1 MPDTPGLLVHRITPL
16 CQLQDLGRIG
26 YQRFGVSRCGAMD
39 PYSLSLANIL
49 AGNPQGEACLEFALA
64 GAVFEVTAERLHF
77 AFVGNFPVL
86 INDEPFPANASYTLA
101 KGERL
106 EIGAS
111 DASTGTHGYL
121 AVLGGFAAE
130 PQLGSVSTH
139 LRSGIG
145 GFGGSRGDGSR
156 RGAAPT
162 DLTEAWVPPRSRRG
176 AAPTSSPV
184 RSEVLVGAAP
194 RRDQEPLERR
204 QEVVGAAP
212 RRDPEPLER
221 RQEVVG
227 AAPRRDPRMGTVL
240 PTKLNEAPLA
250 IERQLPENLLPQ
262 PASTIRAVPGPQTEF
277 FSKDAIK
284 AFFTTPWHITPASDR
299 MGYRLGGGTV
309 EVKDAGSMI
318 SEAVSPG
325 SVQIPAGG
333 EPIVLMADCGTVGGY
348 PKIATVIGV
357 DRGRLAQLR
366 VGSEFQFKEVSVQ
379 DAQAALREERSRL
392 GILEGNP

>member
-1 MPDTPGLLVHRITPL
+1 MTHPGLLIHRITPL

-39 PYSLSLANIL
+39 PYSMRLANVL

-64 GAVFEVTAERLHF
+64 GAVFEVTATRLHF
-77 AFVGNFPVL
+77 AFVGNFPVI

-111 DASTGTHGYL
+111 DANTGTHGYL

-130 PQLGSVSTH
+130 SQLGSVSTH

-145 GFGGSRGDGSR
+145 GFGGG
-156 RGAAPT
+156 
-162 DLTEAWVPPRSRRG
+162 
-176 AAPTSSPV
+176 
-184 RSEVLVGAAP
+184 
-194 RRDQEPLERR
+194 
-204 QEVVGAAP
+204 
-212 RRDPEPLER
+212 
-221 RQEVVG
+221 
-227 AAPRRDPRMGTVL
+227 RRDPRIGTVL
-240 PTKLNEAPLA
+240 PTKLDEAPLA
-250 IERQLPENLLPQ
+250 IERQLPHQLLPK

-277 FSKDAIK
+277 FSKNAIER
-284 AFFTTPWHITPASDR
+284 FFTTPWHITPASDR

-309 EVKDAGSMI
+309 EVEDAGSMI

-357 DRGRLAQLR
+357 DRDRLAQLR
-366 VGSEFQFKEVSVQ
+366 VGSEFRFEEVSVQ
-379 DAQAALREERSRL
+379 DAQAALREQNWRIGKFEEDAL
-392 GILEGNP
+392 GNQA

>member
-176 AAPTSSPV
+176 AAPASSP
-184 RSEVLVGAAP
+184 
-194 RRDQEPLERR
+194 Q
-204 QEVVGAAP
+204 
-212 RRDPEPLER
+212 R

-284 AFFTTPWHITPASDR
+284 EFFTTPWHITPASDR